1 MGHMRLGRFPATQ
14 LKLIVTQK
22 MRYKHTYHFFLAVVA
37 DLLKSDLVGAPFV
50 PGFLIFSPEPAAIR
64 FFFAWMLAYKP
75 LLAIMLPPH
84 LDMRNQIN
92 FASFLLLLYVHPYQ

>member
-1 MGHMRLGRFPATQ
+1 
-14 LKLIVTQK
+14 
-22 MRYKHTYHFFLAVVA
+22 
-37 DLLKSDLVGAPFV
+37 
-50 PGFLIFSPEPAAIR
+50 
-64 FFFAWMLAYKP
+64 MLAYKP